1 MIKIV
6 LIRHSKTI
14 GNLYGRYIGK
24 TDEHLCEEGVILAQ
38 SKIFPQVSHIY
49 LSPLKRCIETADIIY
64 KELNQIIID
73 ELRECDFGDFENK
86 NYKDLSG
93 NMDYQKWIDSNG
105 SIPFPNG
112 ENPEEFKKRSIIGF
126 DKVVEDIIENKIND
140 AAIIA
145 HGGTIMSILDKY
157 SYPNKDFYCWQVGNC
172 CGYIIE
178 INDKLWIK
186 GDKKVKVLLEL

>member
-64 KELNQIIID
+64 KELNPIIID

-186 GDKKVKVLLEL
+186 GDKKVKVLLEI

>member
-1 MIKIV
+1 MIKIA
-6 LIRHSKTI
+6 LIRHSKTE
-14 GNLYGRYIGK
+14 GNLKGRYIGK

-64 KELNQIIID
+64 KELNPIIID

-126 DKVVEDIIENKIND
+126 DKVVENIIENKIND

-186 GDKKVKVLLEL
+186 GDKKVKVLLEI

>member
-1 MIKIV
+1 MIKIA
-6 LIRHSKTI
+6 LIRHSKTE
-14 GNLYGRYIGK
+14 GNLKGRYIGK
-24 TDEHLCEEGVILAQ
+24 TDEHLCEEGIKLAK

-64 KELNQIIID
+64 KELNPIIID

-157 SYPNKDFYCWQVGNC
+157 SCPNKDFYCWQVGNC

-186 GDKKVKVLLEL
+186 GDKKVKVLLEI

>member
-24 TDEHLCEEGVILAQ
+24 TDEHLCEEGVVLAQ

-49 LSPLKRCIETADIIY
+49 LSPLKRCIETAGIIY
-64 KELNQIIID
+64 GGLKPIIID

-93 NMDYQKWIDSNG
+93 NIDYQKWIDSNG

-140 AAIIA
+140 VAIIA

-186 GDKKVKVLLEL
+186 GDKKVKVLLEI

>member
-1 MIKIV
+1 MIKIA
-6 LIRHSKTI
+6 LIRHSKTE
-14 GNLYGRYIGK
+14 GNLKGRYIGK
-24 TDEHLCEEGVILAQ
+24 TDEHLCEEGIKLAK
-38 SKIFPQVSHIY
+38 SKKFPQVSHIY

-64 KELNQIIID
+64 KELNPIIID

-157 SYPNKDFYCWQVGNC
+157 SCPNKDFYCWQVGNC

-186 GDKKVKVLLEL
+186 GDKKVKVLLDI

>member
-64 KELNQIIID
+64 KELNPIIID

-126 DKVVEDIIENKIND
+126 DKVVENIIENKIND

-157 SYPNKDFYCWQVGNC
+157 SYPNKDFYCWQVSNC

-186 GDKKVKVLLEL
+186 GDKKVKVLLEI

>member
-64 KELNQIIID
+64 KELNPIIID

>member
-64 KELNQIIID
+64 KELNPIIID

-93 NMDYQKWIDSNG
+93 NRDYQKWIDSNG

>member
-49 LSPLKRCIETADIIY
+49 LSPLKRCIETASIIY
-64 KELNQIIID
+64 GGLKPIIID

-93 NMDYQKWIDSNG
+93 NIDYQKWIDSNG

-140 AAIIA
+140 VAIIA

-186 GDKKVKVLLEL
+186 GDKKVKVLLEI

>member
-64 KELNQIIID
+64 KELNPIIID

-93 NMDYQKWIDSNG
+93 NRDYQKWIDSNG

-126 DKVVEDIIENKIND
+126 DKVVENIIENKIND

-186 GDKKVKVLLEL
+186 GDKKVKVLLEI